1 MSETTPVSLEESIA
15 AIGVLRAAF
24 LDRPLLGDHGFNH
37 AAKKKLIAI
46 LDDTARDLRVRALA
60 ASALLEPSW
69 LRGATAA
76 SRQSW
81 QVKARARDVLRE
93 AVPATG

>member
-1 MSETTPVSLEESIA
+1 MPETTTVSLEESIA

-24 LDRPLLGDHGFNH
+24 LDRPLLGDDSFSH
-37 AAKKKLIAI
+37 AAEEKLIAI

-69 LRGATAA
+69 LRGANVVI
-76 SRQSW
+76 SRQM
-81 QVKARARDVLRE
+81 KARARAVLRE